1 MQEINIGLIGAGVVG
16 GGFVKIFKK
25 QAGFFTSKLGLPV
38 KLRRI
43 ADSNPSVFKNLPTAD
58 ALCSENAEDILND
71 KEIQIILELIG
82 GTTTAKELVLKA
94 LKAGKHVVTANKALI
109 AECGP
114 EIFETAEKN
123 GVSVFFEASVG
134 GGMPTIKTIRESL
147 IGNEIISVRT
157 IINGTCNYILTQMS
171 DKGLSFESALKD
183 AQRNGYAEADP
194 TLDIGGGDTGHK
206 IVIMASLLYAGYVP
220 YNKIYIEGIENIT
233 SEDINFAKDFG
244 YCIKLLGIIKKE
256 SETSPVIDVRVHPA
270 MLPEHH
276 ILSSVSDVF
285 NAVLI
290 KGDAVGPVLLYGK
303 GAGEMPTA
311 SAVISDVIDLTRNIL
326 EGSPKRIQMDYYCS
340 EREMEIKP
348 VSSIVNRYYLRFSV
362 ADRPKVLA
370 SIDSI
375 LGEYDVSIASLVK
388 KDAGEKDFVPVV
400 MLTHE
405 AREENLQKAI
415 SDIEKMDIIKE
426 KTQIIRIEE

>member
-1 MQEINIGLIGAGVVG
+1 MAEINIGLIGAGIVG

-25 QAGFFTSKLGLPV
+25 QAGFFTNKLGLPV

-43 ADSNPSVFKNLPTAD
+43 ADINSAPYKNLPTGNAT
-58 ALCSENAEDILND
+58 CSENADDVLAD
-71 KEIQIILELIG
+71 KEIDIVIELIG
-82 GTTTAKELVLKA
+82 GTTNAKGIVLKA
-94 LKAGKHVVTANKALI
+94 LTAGKHVVTANKALI
-109 AECGP
+109 AEHGP

-157 IINGTCNYILTQMS
+157 IINATCNYILSQMTY
-171 DKGLSFESALKD
+171 KGLSFDKALKD
-183 AQRNGYAEADP
+183 AQKNGFAEADP
-194 TLDIGGGDTGHK
+194 VLDIGGGDTGHK

-220 YNKIYIEGIENIT
+220 FNKIYIEGINGIT
-233 SEDINFAKDFG
+233 SEDINYAKDFG
-244 YCIKLLGIIKKE
+244 YCIKLLGIIKKGIE
-256 SETSPVIDVRVHPA
+256 ASPVIDVRVHPA
-270 MLPEHH
+270 MLQKNH

-285 NAVLI
+285 NAILI
-290 KGDAVGPVLLYGK
+290 EGDAVGPVLLYGK

-340 EREMEIKP
+340 ERELEIKAI
-348 VSSIVNRYYLRFSV
+348 SSIVSRYYLRFSV

-375 LGEYDVSIASLVK
+375 LGEYGVSIASLVQK
-388 KDAGEKDFVPVV
+388 EARAKEFVPVV

-415 SDIEKMDIIKE
+415 IEIEKLDIIKQ
-426 KTQIIRIEE
+426 KTQIIRIED